1 MWHRC
6 RLYVPCSLLCG
17 GWQGGPA
24 RAPAAKIMGNQFG
37 LGVKAGAG
45 VAAGL
50 VAGAGAAVGAEAG
63 TDAGAVGGGGSG
75 WPTGTIVTFF
85 KSTGAN
91 GLSRPSRSTRV
102 IVFTTKT
109 EEGSH

>member
-1 MWHRC
+1 
-6 RLYVPCSLLCG
+6 
-17 GWQGGPA
+17 
-24 RAPAAKIMGNQFG
+24 MGNQFG
-37 LGVKAGAG
+37 LGARAGAG

-50 VAGAGAAVGAEAG
+50 VADAGVAVGAEAG
-63 TDAGAVGGGGSG
+63 ADAAAAGGGGNG

-85 KSTGAN
+85 RITGAK